1 MSIYS
6 VILVVLFRIFS
17 KIAVKMITV
26 ERELDR
32 VLTLLRNKIRERGFT
47 QLEVQ
52 EALGWGRSYISQL
65 LTKQKSL
72 RIEQVLLILNVIGV
86 DPSAFF
92 SELYHFGDR
101 EGASGTFPMP
111 YSSGHGL
118 QGYDPGNS
126 GSQAGAL
133 LEGNFDELRSLV
145 QGLLKLL
152 ADKGIL
158 GLSEIDAATKAEGN
172 R

>member
-1 MSIYS
+1 MMRTI
-6 VILVVLFRIFS
+6 
-17 KIAVKMITV
+17 

-86 DPSAFF
+86 DPGDFF
-92 SELYHFGDR
+92 SELYHFPTADGN
-101 EGASGTFPMP
+101 EGAYRYQRYRSDGFER
-111 YSSGHGL
+111 GG
-118 QGYDPGNS
+118 
-126 GSQAGAL
+126 AGADGGSD
-133 LEGNFDELRSLV
+133 EEFKRSFDELQSLMR
-145 QGLLKLL
+145 GLVRLL
-152 ADKGIL
+152 TNKGLVEADEL
-158 GLSEIDAATKAEGN
+158 GVAVSVAQNDTAIDDF
-172 R
+172 